1 MGQKQGLPKVVN
13 VEKLQ
18 SQQGRYRFLIN
29 LLENIQLVPDQKSR
43 NIILDRIISRSEMNR
58 QSGDAVRNTDKYDI
72 VFA

>member
-58 QSGDAVRNTDKYDI
+58 QSGDAVMNTDKYDI

>member
-1 MGQKQGLPKVVN
+1 MGQKQGLPKGVN